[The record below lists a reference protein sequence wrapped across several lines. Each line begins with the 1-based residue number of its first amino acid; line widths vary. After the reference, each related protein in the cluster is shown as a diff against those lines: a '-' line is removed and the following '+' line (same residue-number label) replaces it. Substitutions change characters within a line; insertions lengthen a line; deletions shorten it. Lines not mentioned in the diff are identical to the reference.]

1 MKGDE
6 AGRARASPDP
16 RRRREGPRDA
26 RCASVLGEGTAR
38 GAQGRVGRG
47 RRPALRG
54 GEKALKGRGVEK
66 AELPKGSP
74 RCAHGRTGGPAAYPA
89 RSAGATRG
97 ARGGR
102 GEAVAAGGED
112 GGQRRDLRDAP
123 GVKVRAARGT
133 RRDEEASEPSVLGS
147 QVTGVPRG
155 EAGEPGRLKTDGF
168 GERPAGGGGHSGL
181 GKTELRGPWATREG
195 DRGGRCKRGACS
207 SDTSWGLEG
216 RVQQTPGG
224 GRAACGEDA
233 ERGQR
238 TVRVG
243 GRGPFRARASGRGAL
258 QPNGQ
263 GLRARGPHGAS

>member
-1 MKGDE
+1 MRL
-6 AGRARASPDP
+6 RARGGD
-16 RRRREGPRDA
+16 
-26 RCASVLGEGTAR
+26 GEGGTGAAR
-38 GAQGRVGRG
+38 K
-47 RRPALRG
+47 LSRG
-54 GEKALKGRGVEK
+54 GAWRKPNCRKVVLAAHTDGRTD
-66 AELPKGSP
+66 
-74 RCAHGRTGGPAAYPA
+74 RRTGGLPREVRRGHSG
-89 RSAGATRG
+89 RSRG
-97 ARGGR
+97 PGGGGR
-102 GEAVAAGGED
+102 SLTPAGGGD
-112 GGQRRDLRDAP
+112 GGQRRDLTDAP

-243 GRGPFRARASGRGAL
+243 GRRPFRAHASGCGAL